1 MPCAW
6 VVGQVE
12 LKKARQEKIMAEKA
26 EKQKEWDLK
35 RKQRKAEE
43 LDTQPY
49 IAERRLGPPVGALG
63 CFSMVC

>member
-1 MPCAW
+1 M
-6 VVGQVE
+6 E

-49 IAERRLGPPVGALG
+49 IAEPRAPVGALG
-63 CFSMVC
+63 CFSMVS